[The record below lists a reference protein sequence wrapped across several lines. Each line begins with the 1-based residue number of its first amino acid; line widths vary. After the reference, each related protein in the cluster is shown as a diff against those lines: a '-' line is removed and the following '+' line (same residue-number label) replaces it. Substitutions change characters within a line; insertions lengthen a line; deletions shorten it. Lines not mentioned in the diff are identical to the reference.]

1 MASSSS
7 SGGVTAASLGVDTT
21 ALPIYERNEILLGQ
35 VPPTHRDRPARVQVE
50 QRRQLQAAE
59 HAGDYNIWYHRYAGE
74 RNYEKAGKASTRVV
88 LETDVGLTRADYTN
102 PGAYICLHF
111 ARGCCVYGKECS
123 YRHCA
128 PTEEDET
135 QMDAPRDCF
144 GRDRH
149 GSFRDDMGGTGT
161 WNKECKTLYIGR
173 LCATP
178 PEERIVETLARHFGE
193 FGLIDS
199 LRALKS
205 KGCGFVT
212 FRMRCTAE
220 FAKEAMAEQSLDN
233 DEQVNIRW
241 AYDDPNPRAQAARL
255 RNNARL
261 MLDAMERRG
270 DLHDPN
276 DEPYAKRQRGDGDD
290 GDGDGDGDDGGR
302 ISGWV
307 QAPIP
312 RTQESNIPFGHL
324 PSLR

>member
-1 MASSSS
+1 M
-7 SGGVTAASLGVDTT
+7 
-21 ALPIYERNEILLGQ
+21 
-35 VPPTHRDRPARVQVE
+35 
-50 QRRQLQAAE
+50 
-59 HAGDYNIWYHRYAGE
+59 
-74 RNYEKAGKASTRVV
+74 
-88 LETDVGLTRADYTN
+88 
-102 PGAYICLHF
+102 
-111 ARGCCVYGKECS
+111 YGKECS

-241 AYDDPNPRAQAARL
+241 AYDDPNPREQAARL
-255 RNNARL
+255 DVRDLRVAERVRR
-261 MLDAMERRG
+261 LDAEVR
-270 DLHDPN
+270 
-276 DEPYAKRQRGDGDD
+276 AAAQRGSATRRRARARQG
-290 GDGDGDGDDGGR
+290 
-302 ISGWV
+302 
-307 QAPIP
+307 
-312 RTQESNIPFGHL
+312 
-324 PSLR
+324 